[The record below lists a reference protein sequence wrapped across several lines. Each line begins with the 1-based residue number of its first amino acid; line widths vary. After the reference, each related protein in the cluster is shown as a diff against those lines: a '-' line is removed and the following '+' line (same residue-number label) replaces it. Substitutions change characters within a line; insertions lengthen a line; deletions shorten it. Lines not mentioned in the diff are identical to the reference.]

1 MDAAF
6 WPVVGVVATLFLAV
20 FGYVFTLSRSI
31 ADNTTTA
38 GRQGDRWV
46 LATEIENPS
55 KTPALLVRLKVVRE
69 KSGDRILPALYE
81 DNYFT
86 LLPGETRRLRTE
98 LEQADTRGERP
109 SIVVEGFNVQAIPP
123 APGDTRPH

>member
-1 MDAAF
+1 
-6 WPVVGVVATLFLAV
+6 
-20 FGYVFTLSRSI
+20 
-31 ADNTTTA
+31 
-38 GRQGDRWV
+38 
-46 LATEIENPS
+46 
-55 KTPALLVRLKVVRE
+55 LLVRLKVVRE

-123 APGDTRPH
+123 AQATQDLVD